1 MEKTMKAVVYKGKGQ
16 VVLEDRPVPMIQ
28 DPRDAIVRVTR
39 STICS
44 SDLHIK
50 HGTVPRAKENTVL
63 GHEFVGEVVEVGSAV
78 KKFKAGMGSRYIWAM
93 CDFFGIPRYDCVA
106 GDGLD
111 TGVRPVEEILEDAK
125 AEIDRLLAEF

>member
-1 MEKTMKAVVYKGKGQ
+1 ME
-16 VVLEDRPVPMIQ
+16 
-28 DPRDAIVRVTR
+28 
-39 STICS
+39 
-44 SDLHIK
+44 
-50 HGTVPRAKENTVL
+50 
-63 GHEFVGEVVEVGSAV
+63 
-78 KKFKAGMGSRYIWAM
+78 MGSRYIWAM